1 MKRNNLDERKA
12 TDRIN
17 SQMPLKTK
25 CKLADVII
33 DNSQEISNTRS
44 QVKNIFET
52 LNNSTIFWRNR
63 LLLLIVSSISIGTVF
78 YIVMVIFYKLV

>member
-1 MKRNNLDERKA
+1 MKRNNLDKQKA

-17 SQMPLKTK
+17 SQLPLKTK

-33 DNSQEISNTRS
+33 DNSQEISNTRN

-63 LLLLIVSSISIGTVF
+63 LLLLILGSISIGTVF
-78 YIVMVIFYKLV
+78 YIVMVIFSKLV